1 MTEEIRTK
9 ANQLA
14 RQLEGLKDQVQIVE
28 DMHHCAVDIHI
39 ACEGVGDI
47 TITYDDELKDTIL
60 DVVLNRLNTKKGE
73 VEDEYRRL

>member
-14 RQLEGLKDQVQIVE
+14 RQLEDLTAQITIVE
-28 DMHHCAVDIHI
+28 GMRHGDNSIQIRCNQ
-39 ACEGVGDI
+39 VGGI
-47 TITYDDELKDTIL
+47 TIAGDDELKDDIIDLIL
-60 DVVLNRLNTKKGE
+60 NKLTTQKEE

>member
-14 RQLEGLKDQVQIVE
+14 RQLEDLKAQVQIVE
-28 DMHHCAVDIHI
+28 GMYCDIDIHI
-39 ACEGVGDI
+39 ACEGVGDV
-47 TITYDDELKDTIL
+47 TITYDDELKDAIL

>member
-14 RQLEGLKDQVQIVE
+14 RQLEDLEDQIQIVE
-28 DMHHCAVDIHI
+28 DMHHSDNSIHI
-39 ACEGVGDI
+39 RCSQVGEA
-47 TITYDDELKDTIL
+47 TIAGDDELKDAIIDLIL
-60 DVVLNRLNTKKGE
+60 NKLTTQKEE

>member
-14 RQLEGLKDQVQIVE
+14 RQLEDLEAQVQIVE
-28 DMHHCAVDIHI
+28 GMRHSDVDIHI
-39 ACEGVGDI
+39 ACEEVGKV
-47 TITYDDELKDTIL
+47 TITYDDELKDAIIDLIL
-60 DVVLNRLNTKKGE
+60 NKLTTQKEE

>member
-14 RQLEGLKDQVQIVE
+14 RQLEDLEAQVQIVE
-28 DMHHCAVDIHI
+28 GMHHCDVDIQI
-39 ACEGVGDI
+39 TCEGVGDI
-47 TITYDDELKDTIL
+47 TIAYDDELKDDIL

>member
-9 ANQLA
+9 ANQLV

-47 TITYDDELKDTIL
+47 TITYDDELKDAIL
-60 DVVLNRLNTKKGE
+60 DVVLNRLNTQKGE

>member
-9 ANQLA
+9 ANQLV
-14 RQLEGLKDQVQIVE
+14 RQLEDLKDQVQIVE

-47 TITYDDELKDTIL
+47 TITYDDELKDAIL
-60 DVVLNRLNTKKGE
+60 DVVLNRLNTQKGE

>member
-14 RQLEGLKDQVQIVE
+14 RQLEDLKVQIQVVE
-28 DMHHCAVDIHI
+28 DMHHCDVDTHI

-47 TITYDDELKDTIL
+47 TITHDDELKDVIL
-60 DVVLNRLNTKKGE
+60 DAVLNKLTTQKEE
-73 VEDEYRRL
+73 VEDEYREL

>member
-14 RQLEGLKDQVQIVE
+14 RQLEDLKAQVQIVE
-28 DMHHCAVDIHI
+28 DMYCDIDIHI
-39 ACEGVGDI
+39 ACEGVGDV

-60 DVVLNRLNTKKGE
+60 DVVLNKLTTQKEE

>member
-9 ANQLA
+9 ANQLV

-60 DVVLNRLNTKKGE
+60 DVVLNKLNTEKRE